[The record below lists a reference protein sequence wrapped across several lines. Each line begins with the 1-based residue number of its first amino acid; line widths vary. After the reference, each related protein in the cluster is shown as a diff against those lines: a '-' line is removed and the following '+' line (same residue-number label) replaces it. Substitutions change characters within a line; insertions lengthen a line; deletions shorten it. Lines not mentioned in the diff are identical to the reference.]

1 MTLRTL
7 FVRITIAVFAI
18 TAAPACFAAAGKVVF
33 SYGQTAAFASDG
45 TRRDLKRGDS
55 VESGETLKTLEG
67 RLQVKFNDG
76 GFISLQP
83 RTEFKIDDYRY
94 AGVEDGSESA
104 IFGLV
109 RGAIRAVTGAIGQR
123 DKSRYQI
130 KTKVATIGIRG
141 TAFTAMLCE
150 GGSCVTPWGAT
161 LPDGLYTKTGDG
173 VIYLSNNAGSV
184 DLAVGGGGFVPDIDT
199 LPIETSAPPPTTS
212 STIQELEVA
221 SEDTGSADDDP
232 GAVFS
237 AGEQFGSGDG
247 QEIVIGD
254 VPIAA
259 LGEPSTLVT
268 FAGPNEIFV
277 GATTGTTGSN
287 PFGRAS
293 PFVFTDGFQATANT
307 RVSRSG
313 NGATAPFDIVVTAN
327 PLLARDDTG
336 TTSSIFVERFSNGTL
351 ETEFAFVDSAFSSFD
366 GTESD
371 TFAGNES
378 FFQVSGSP
386 TTSIPTSGQA
396 NYVLEGASRSAT
408 VVSGPLGIGATS
420 ASIGVNFATAAVD
433 VTYQVN
439 HLGNVYSAFHT
450 AEPLL
455 AFAGQTTTAYV
466 FGSGGGAAFGG
477 LGACSTG
484 CFSVVGGFLSGNT
497 DTTLGNT
504 PSAAGF
510 TYTIFETNPI
520 QGGVALRLDPGSIAP

>member
-1 MTLRTL
+1 MNLKSL
-7 FVRITIAVFAI
+7 FVLIAI
-18 TAAPACFAAAGKVVF
+18 TVMGITCSPSTFAAAGKVVF
-33 SYGQTAAFASDG
+33 AYGQTAAFASDG
-45 TRRDLKRGDS
+45 TRRDLKRGDA

-67 RLQVKFNDG
+67 RLQVKFSDG
-76 GFISLQP
+76 GFVSLQP
-83 RTEFKIDDYRY
+83 RTEFKIDNYRY

-109 RGAIRAVTGAIGQR
+109 SGAIRAVTGAIGQR
-123 DKSRYQI
+123 NKSRYQV

-141 TAFTAMLCE
+141 TAFTAMVCE
-150 GGSCVTPWGAT
+150 AGSCVTPWGET

-173 VIYLSNNAGSV
+173 VIYLANNAGSI

-199 LPIETSAPPPTTS
+199 LPIETSAPPPTTA
-212 STIQELEVA
+212 STIQALDVA
-221 SEDTGSADDDP
+221 SEGTRSSDDDP

-237 AGEQFGSGDG
+237 AGEQLGNGDG

-254 VPIAA
+254 VPITT
-259 LGEPSTLVT
+259 LGEPAALVA
-268 FAGPNEIFV
+268 FAAPNEIFV
-277 GATTGTTGSN
+277 GATTGTSMSS
-287 PFGRAS
+287 PVGRAS
-293 PFVFTDGFQATANT
+293 VFAFTDGFQATPNT
-307 RVSRSG
+307 RVSRSA
-313 NGATAPFDIVVTAN
+313 NSVTAPFDIIVTAD

-351 ETEFAFVDSAFSSFD
+351 QTEFAFVDPAFSGFD

-371 TFAGNES
+371 TFANNES
-378 FFQVSGSP
+378 FFQVSGRP

-396 NYVLEGASRSAT
+396 SYVLEGASQSAT
-408 VVSGPLGIGATS
+408 VASGPLGIGATA
-420 ASIGVNFATAAVD
+420 ASIGVNFATAALD
-433 VTYQVN
+433 ITYQVN
-439 HLGNVYSAFHT
+439 HLGNIYSAFHT
-450 AEPLL
+450 AEPLV
-455 AFAGQTTTAYV
+455 AFVGQQSTAYV

-497 DTTLGNT
+497 ETALGNT

-510 TYTIFETNPI
+510 TYTIFESNPI